1 MVGIKKSEK
10 YSNYIFGSEDDWK
23 AGSDVF
29 TQLTADTYGKC
40 YICEDSMSVLNVDH
54 VKPRSKYPAQ
64 EHALCWN
71 NLLPAC
77 KDHCNML
84 KGNRFEHIINPA
96 ITEPED
102 KIRLSLGLDSVVVE
116 TCDNEPSTLE
126 TAALLEC
133 VFNAK
138 SLNVSWKTKCRKL
151 RGKVETNMKVFLAYT
166 ECIGDDTYDEL
177 VRQEIQRASP
187 FAAFKRQIIRD
198 NVTWYSCFKDAL
210 L

>member
-29 TQLTADTYGKC
+29 IQLTADTYGKC
-40 YICEDSMSVLNVDH
+40 YICEDNMSVLNVDH
-54 VKPRSKYPAQ
+54 VKPRSKYPAP

-77 KDHCNML
+77 KDHCNTL

-102 KIRLSLGLDSVVVE
+102 KIRLSLEFDSVVVE

-133 VFNAK
+133 VYNAK
-138 SLNVSWKTKCRKL
+138 FLNVSWKTKCRKL
-151 RGKVETNMKVFLAYT
+151 RGKVETNVKMFLTYT
-166 ECIGDDTYDEL
+166 ESIGDDTYDEL

-198 NVTWYSCFKDAL
+198 NVTWSSQFEEAL